1 MYMFWSRVQH
11 LRDSLSMGIGELWDI
26 IGKSRRTG
34 DDWVRYNRIPP
45 GDTCVKIA
53 EALGTTVEYLVT
65 GIEIPLEDDDEAP
78 PKIVSEGA
86 SAVYLANGKT
96 VATGTEEP
104 TMLVPIAPQKL
115 SAGSGESFLEP
126 TQYIGYIRVI
136 ERMARGLD
144 KSCLVAAQVKGDS
157 MTGVQI
163 FEGDIVIFARN
174 VVSENGIYVVSMR
187 GDVLVKRLEF
197 NPLTNQISI
206 ISENKNYS
214 TITTSSEDENLRI
227 LGKVVG
233 WIHVHPY

>member
-1 MYMFWSRVQH
+1 MIDFWKRFESQMEA
-11 LRDSLSMGIGELWDI
+11 LSLTKKEVASMAGINYSSF
-26 IGKSRRTG
+26 IGYATK
-34 DDWVRYNRIPP
+34 DRIPK
-45 GDTCVKIA
+45 TEEAIRIA
-53 EALGTTVEYLVT
+53 RALGTSVEFLVYGMESMT
-65 GIEIPLEDDDEAP
+65 
-78 PKIVSEGA
+78 SEENEQFDNN
-86 SAVYLANGKT
+86 SSLHLPNGKT
-96 VATGTEEP
+96 IINDNEEP

-115 SAGSGESFLEP
+115 SAGDGVDFLEP
-126 TQYIGYIRVI
+126 SHYIGYIRVI

-174 VVSENGIYVVSMR
+174 VVSENGIYVVSLR

-197 NPLTNQISI
+197 NPLTNQVSI

-214 TITTSSEDENLRI
+214 PITTTADDENLKI

>member
-1 MYMFWSRVQH
+1 MCMFWERVKQ
-11 LRDSLSMGIGELWDI
+11 LRTSLSMNLGELWDL
-26 IGKSRRTG
+26 IGKSRSTG
-34 DDWVRYNRIPP
+34 NDWIKYNRIPP
-45 GDTCVKIA
+45 GDVCVKIA

-65 GIEIPLEDDDEAP
+65 GVELPLSDDIE
-78 PKIVSEGA
+78 PKEIAKTPET
-86 SAVYLANGKT
+86 VYLSNGKT
-96 VATGTEEP
+96 VAHGNEEP

-115 SAGSGESFLEP
+115 SAGNGVDFLEP
-126 TQYIGYIRVI
+126 SHYIGYIRVI

-174 VVSENGIYVVSMR
+174 VVSENGIYVVSLR

-197 NPLTNQISI
+197 NPLTNQVSI

-214 TITTSSEDENLRI
+214 PITTTADDENLKI